1 MRILLPILLLC
12 SFYSQAQL
20 VPKTLYRNNGERFNY
35 YDQDPGT
42 VNGQPNP
49 LVTWLHGSGEIGNAS
64 DTTTTAGLRKLLNA
78 NTGPASLLASQMLP
92 HYLIPGTTDSARIRV
107 WFPQLPNTYTTWP
120 KWIDSALIE
129 KAKTDP
135 TIDKRHMALMGHSL
149 GAFGTWA
156 IYGDTIMSIQHSY
169 FCMSSP
175 GGWPNS
181 LTGSGN
187 PGFIAGRSGPHVR
200 DYHSANDPTAAIS
213 ISRGIINGLN
223 SATTS
228 PGIKGPL
235 NSITFIDFSGAT
247 SSSSGHNIQ
256 MVVFALNPSATV
268 HALSNG
274 GTYVFTMTPWQESLM
289 YISNTKPYGY

>member
-1 MRILLPILLLC
+1 MRILLTILLFC
-12 SFYSQAQL
+12 SFTAQAQL

-35 YDQDPGT
+35 YDQDPGM
-42 VNGQPNP
+42 VNSQPNP
-49 LVTWLHGSGEIGNAS
+49 LAIWWHGAGEIGNAN

-78 NTGPASLLASQMLP
+78 GTGPASLLASQMLP

-107 WFPQLPNTYTTWP
+107 WFPQCPNTYTTWP
-120 KWIDSALIE
+120 KWIDSAMLE
-129 KAKTDP
+129 KAKTDA
-135 TIDKRHMALMGHSL
+135 TIDKRRISLMGHSL
-149 GAFGTWA
+149 GAFGTWTV
-156 IYGDTIMSIQHSY
+156 YGDTTLSIQHNY
-169 FCMSSP
+169 FCMSSS

-181 LTGSGN
+181 LTYSGN
-187 PGFIAGRSGPHVR
+187 PGYIAGRSAPHVR
-200 DYHSANDPTAAIS
+200 GFHSANDPTAAVT

-223 SATTS
+223 AATTS

-235 NSITFIDFSGAT
+235 CSITYIEFSGAT
-247 SSSSGHNIQ
+247 TSSSGHNIQ

-289 YISNTKPYGY
+289 YTSNAKPPGY